1 MLSLFGVEALLG
13 TEHAGRAQHWYF
25 HVQLLAPWLSL
36 PRETNHSVPPTRLAQ
51 PESILTEG
59 HFNSNAV
66 GILSRLTLPV
76 SGQRAVQQT

>member
-36 PRETNHSVPPTRLAQ
+36 PHETNQCPPPECSKVSTTR
-51 PESILTEG
+51 I
-59 HFNSNAV
+59 NSH
-66 GILSRLTLPV
+66 
-76 SGQRAVQQT
+76 